1 MDQRTD
7 TTVIKEKIISNLSIS
22 SKIMDQNT
30 DFIQHISAQQT
41 PNSTLDPYNGQTSN
55 STLDTYN
62 GQTSNYMQDGRIEQ
76 TPNSTSDNTS
86 QQPEENRMINPV
98 HDDFP
103 EILCADNQ
111 SWNSSGKH
119 FL

>member
-41 PNSTLDPYNGQTSN
+41 QN

-62 GQTSNYMQDGRIEQ
+62 GQTSNSMQDSRIEQ
-76 TPNSTSDNTS
+76 TPNSTPDNTS
-86 QQPEENRMINPV
+86 QQPEENRLINLV

-103 EILCADNQ
+103 EILCVDNQ
-111 SWNSSGKH
+111 TWNSSGKH

>member
-22 SKIMDQNT
+22 LKIMNQNT

-41 PNSTLDPYNGQTSN
+41 PNSTLDTYNGQTSN
-55 STLDTYN
+55 S
-62 GQTSNYMQDGRIEQ
+62 MQDGRIEQ
-76 TPNSTSDNTS
+76 TPNSTPDNTS
-86 QQPEENRMINPV
+86 QQPEENRSINPV

-119 FL
+119 FSYLLFFNFL